1 MDDVDFLWKLLPLLT
16 AFKIEKTDVIYWKD
30 DHAEDSKL
38 MKLTS
43 LVYYIIKG
51 TITLYTEK
59 GNPFIKYKDGETVGD
74 SDTLLNVILN

>member
-1 MDDVDFLWKLLPLLT
+1 
-16 AFKIEKTDVIYWKD
+16 
-30 DHAEDSKL
+30 

-43 LVYYIIKG
+43 IVYYIIKG

-74 SDTLLNVILN
+74 SDTLLNVFYLSLTPLEISR